1 MPRPKKDSITA
12 NSSTLTTT
20 ATTTNNPTKPTPTTK
35 VPTKPTTKTNTKTST
50 AKPSAKVKVPEP
62 KPVTIS
68 RVELAQEVSKAV
80 GRIMEITNRDAEA
93 IVAEILTSMVEGL
106 KSGDTIEIRG
116 FGSFRLRTRRPRNG
130 RNPRTGEPVDVP
142 SKTIPYFKMGKH
154 LKGFL
159 KQS

>member
-35 VPTKPTTKTNTKTST
+35 VPTKPTTKTNTST